1 LRWARRS
8 PHSEG
13 EMRLLQNGRNRTHG
27 LPTRGRVFVVDDEPS
42 ICRAL
47 TIALSRAGYEAASA
61 NSGEA
66 AHEML
71 QAAHYDVLVLDL
83 RIPDVRGD
91 VLFHLAVSLQPHLR
105 RQTLFITGDVTE
117 RAQALIDDCECR
129 LLRKPFKLE
138 DVLAAVETLCPGQQA
153 SESA

>member
-1 LRWARRS
+1 MKS
-8 PHSEG
+8 
-13 EMRLLQNGRNRTHG
+13 
-27 LPTRGRVFVVDDEPS
+27 LPTGRIRPLSPPRRPRVLIVDDEPS

-47 TIALSRAGYEAASA
+47 TIALSRGGYDADAAH
-61 NSGEA
+61 SGEA
-66 AHEML
+66 AHGML
-71 QAAHYDVLVLDL
+71 GGEHYDVLVLDL

-91 VLFHLAVSLQPHLR
+91 VLFHLAVSLQPHLS

-117 RAQALIDDCECR
+117 RAQALIDDCQCP

-138 DVLAAVETLCPGQQA
+138 DVLAAVASMCPRQQA

>member
-1 LRWARRS
+1 MKSLSNGWTRALSPPQRR
-8 PHSEG
+8 
-13 EMRLLQNGRNRTHG
+13 
-27 LPTRGRVFVVDDEPS
+27 RVLIVDDEPS

-47 TIALSRAGYEAASA
+47 TIAFSRGGYDAASA
-61 NSGEA
+61 HSGEA
-66 AHEML
+66 AHAML
-71 QAAHYDVLVLDL
+71 QSDHYDVLVLDL

-117 RAQALIDDCECR
+117 RAQALIDDCQCP

-138 DVLAAVETLCPGQQA
+138 DVLATVATMCPGQQA

>member
-1 LRWARRS
+1 V
-8 PHSEG
+8 
-13 EMRLLQNGRNRTHG
+13 
-27 LPTRGRVFVVDDEPS
+27 RGRVLVVDDEPS

-47 TIALSRAGYEAASA
+47 TIALSRAGYEAMSA
-61 NSGEA
+61 QSGEA

-71 QAAHYDVLVLDL
+71 RAERYDVLVLDL

-91 VLFHLAVSLQPHLR
+91 VLFHLAVSLQPHLL

-117 RAQALIDDCECR
+117 RAQALIDDCQCA

-138 DVLAAVETLCPGQQA
+138 DVLAAVATLCPGQKA

>member
-1 LRWARRS
+1 VL
-8 PHSEG
+8 
-13 EMRLLQNGRNRTHG
+13 
-27 LPTRGRVFVVDDEPS
+27 VVDDEPS

-47 TIALSRAGYEAASA
+47 TIAMSRGGYEATSA
-61 NSGEA
+61 HSGEA

-71 QAAHYDVLVLDL
+71 RTEHYDVLILDL
-83 RIPDVRGD
+83 RIPDMRGD

-105 RQTLFITGDVTE
+105 RQTLFMTGDVTE
-117 RAQALIDDCECR
+117 RAQALIDDCGCP

-138 DVLAAVETLCPGQQA
+138 DVLAAVASVCPGQET

>member
-1 LRWARRS
+1 MKSLSNGWIRALPLPQRR
-8 PHSEG
+8 
-13 EMRLLQNGRNRTHG
+13 
-27 LPTRGRVFVVDDEPS
+27 RVLIVDDEPS

-47 TIALSRAGYEAASA
+47 TIALSRGGYDAASA
-61 NSGEA
+61 HSGES
-66 AHEML
+66 AHSML
-71 QAAHYDVLVLDL
+71 QADHYDVLVLDL

-117 RAQALIDDCECR
+117 RAQALIDDCQCP

-138 DVLAAVETLCPGQQA
+138 DVLAAVATMCPGQQA

>member
-1 LRWARRS
+1 MKSLS
-8 PHSEG
+8 
-13 EMRLLQNGRNRTHG
+13 NGRIRTMA
-27 LPTRGRVFVVDDEPS
+27 LPQRRRVLIVDDEPS

-47 TIALSRAGYEAASA
+47 TIALSRGGYDAASA
-61 NSGEA
+61 HSGEA
-66 AHEML
+66 AHAML
-71 QAAHYDVLVLDL
+71 RADHYDVLVLDL

-117 RAQALIDDCECR
+117 RAQALIDDCQCP

-138 DVLAAVETLCPGQQA
+138 DVLATVATMCPGQQA

>member
-1 LRWARRS
+1 V
-8 PHSEG
+8 
-13 EMRLLQNGRNRTHG
+13 
-27 LPTRGRVFVVDDEPS
+27 RGRVLIVDDEPS

-47 TIALSRAGYEAASA
+47 TIALSRAGYEASA
-61 NSGEA
+61 AHSGEA
-66 AHEML
+66 AHEVL
-71 QAAHYDVLVLDL
+71 RTERFDVLVLDL

-105 RQTLFITGDVTE
+105 EHTLFITGDVTE
-117 RAQALIDDCECR
+117 RAQALIDDCQCS

-138 DVLAAVETLCPGQQA
+138 DILAAVAALCPGQQA

>member
-1 LRWARRS
+1 MKPMPSEWLRAVPAPPRR
-8 PHSEG
+8 
-13 EMRLLQNGRNRTHG
+13 
-27 LPTRGRVFVVDDEPS
+27 TRVLIVDDEPS

-47 TIALSRAGYEAASA
+47 TIALSRSGYEASA
-61 NSGEA
+61 AHSSEA
-66 AHEML
+66 AHTILRSE
-71 QAAHYDVLVLDL
+71 HYDVLVLDL
-83 RIPDVRGD
+83 RIPDIRGD

-117 RAQALIDDCECR
+117 RAQALIDDCQCP

-138 DVLAAVETLCPGQQA
+138 DVLAAVAKLCPGQQA

>member
-1 LRWARRS
+1 
-8 PHSEG
+8 
-13 EMRLLQNGRNRTHG
+13 MRAMQNGRIRPPGPATN
-27 LPTRGRVFVVDDEPS
+27 GRVLVVDDEPS

-47 TIALSRAGYEAASA
+47 TIALTRAGYEASSSH
-61 NSGEA
+61 SGEGA
-66 AHEML
+66 LELLRAG
-71 QAAHYDVLVLDL
+71 HYDALLLDL

-105 RQTLFITGDVTE
+105 HQTLFITGDVTE
-117 RAQALIDDCECR
+117 RAQALIDDCQCP

-138 DVLAAVETLCPGQQA
+138 DVLAAVARMCPGRQA

>member
-1 LRWARRS
+1 MGPA
-8 PHSEG
+8 P
-13 EMRLLQNGRNRTHG
+13 RTRI
-27 LPTRGRVFVVDDEPS
+27 LIVDDEPS

-47 TIALSRAGYEAASA
+47 TIAFSRAGYEATSA
-61 NSGEA
+61 HSGEA
-66 AHEML
+66 AHEL
-71 QAAHYDVLVLDL
+71 LRAGRYDVLLLDL

-117 RAQALIDDCECR
+117 RAQALIDDCQCP

-138 DVLAAVETLCPGQQA
+138 DVLAAVADLCPGQQA